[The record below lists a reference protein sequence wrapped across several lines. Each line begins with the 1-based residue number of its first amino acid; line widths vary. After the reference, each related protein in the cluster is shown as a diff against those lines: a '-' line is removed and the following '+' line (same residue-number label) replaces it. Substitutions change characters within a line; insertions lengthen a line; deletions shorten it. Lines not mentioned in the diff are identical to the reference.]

1 MLVRALIF
9 AVAWI
14 GFWYVSSWVVS
25 NYITSASGPYWSLGL
40 VAFPIIFPLYLAA
53 DFWIQ
58 DSYATSWP
66 RLSLALICLAGM
78 VLYYPAL
85 LLLLWLIRMLRVV
98 AV

>member
-14 GFWYVSSWVVS
+14 CFWYVSSWVVS

-58 DSYATSWP
+58 DTYAAFWP

-78 VLYYPAL
+78 LLYYPAL